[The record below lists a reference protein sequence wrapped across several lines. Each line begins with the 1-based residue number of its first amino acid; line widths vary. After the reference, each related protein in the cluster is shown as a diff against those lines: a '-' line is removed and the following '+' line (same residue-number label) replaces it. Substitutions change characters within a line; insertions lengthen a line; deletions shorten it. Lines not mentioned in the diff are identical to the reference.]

1 MKRFAL
7 GCLVSLLPVLS
18 SCTCGRSDAASQPL
32 VATAPPPDAG
42 APLARPVLLDV
53 VRDLDA
59 CTLGHRGVL
68 IDFGD
73 PSARANLHPG
83 SLARGDDEV
92 VEHEGATWLRV
103 RSRSVSAAFYWPEVA
118 NDSPGAAAYAQ
129 ARIRGVTARGVSIA
143 IDGKLVGTWTLAK
156 GDVRIVDAHAS
167 LPVTL
172 APGGHELS
180 LRFARGPHA
189 SGESLAEIDWVH
201 IGTGEE
207 GEPYSAPTR
216 LDAVVDATVGG
227 RSMRALSM
235 RAPGF
240 ARCSGWIPSNAT
252 LEASLATV
260 GGSDADVEALLLRD
274 RHAPVVLGTAH
285 VGGAATG
292 WAPWSLPV
300 AGLEGRG
307 GLASIEL
314 VVQHAGKGTRV
325 LLGEPRIVAAEPSSV
340 AAPPAARGI
349 LLVVLGSTSSKAL
362 APWGGPRAVPELA
375 GLAAQGTTF
384 AANRASSSL
393 ANAVLASMLTGLS
406 PRIHGL
412 DDPDARLPD
421 TPTTVEEACRQ
432 GGVATAMFTANPTT
446 GAAFGFGRGWD
457 DFVAQDPLAS
467 VPATQVFDD
476 AGAWIDAHKANRFFV
491 VVHARGGH
499 PPWDASPEE
508 LKSMP
513 PEGYLGMVEPRRA
526 AEVLAKARKHPA
538 RFKEDNRVRAWALYD
553 RAIDAHDAALGR
565 LLVALRNAGRD
576 ADTVVI
582 VTSDVAASEAPPVP
596 FSDPDAIDEPLLST
610 PLAIRWPRDA
620 TLAGRHIDAPT
631 SPVDVARTV
640 LHALGLEPPAA
651 FGGVDLAAVAQG
663 AVVPVERPLVAT
675 RAGRFSVRWGPYV
688 LMGVRDRE
696 SRMCNLSLDPACV
709 ADVRATSPLA
719 LEAVHRWAV
728 ETLTSASPPPYPRT
742 PAILDERSTAALV
755 RWGRPGSD
763 ERDDERAH

>member
-1 MKRFAL
+1 M
-7 GCLVSLLPVLS
+7 
-18 SCTCGRSDAASQPL
+18 AAY
-32 VATAPPPDAG
+32 VDAG
-42 APLARPVLLDV
+42 APATRPVLLDV

-59 CTLGHRGVL
+59 CALGHRGVL

-73 PSARANLHPG
+73 SSTRATLHPG
-83 SLARGDDEV
+83 TLARSDDEV

-118 NDSPGAAAYAQ
+118 NDSPGASAYAQ

-143 IDGKLVGTWTLAK
+143 IDGKVVGTWTLAK
-156 GDVRIVDAHAS
+156 GDVRIVDAHGS

-172 APGGHELS
+172 APGGHEVS

-189 SGESLAEIDWVH
+189 GGEPLAEIDWVH

-274 RHAPVVLGTAH
+274 RRAPVVLGTAH
-285 VGGAATG
+285 VGGGAAG
-292 WAPWSLPV
+292 WTPWSVPV

-340 AAPPAARGI
+340 ASPPTTRGVLI
-349 LLVVLGSTSSKAL
+349 VVLGSTSSKAL

-375 GLAAQGTTF
+375 GLAAEGTTF

-393 ANAVLASMLTGLS
+393 ANAVVASMLTGLS
-406 PRIHGL
+406 PRTHGL

-446 GAAFGFGRGWD
+446 GAAFGFARGWD
-457 DFVAQDPLAS
+457 DFVAQDPLGN

-476 AGAWIDAHKANRFFV
+476 AGAWIDAHKAERFLV

-508 LKSMP
+508 LKAMP

-526 AEVLAKARKHPA
+526 AEVLTKARKHPA
-538 RFKEDNRVRAWALYD
+538 RFKEDDRVRAWALYD

-565 LLVALRNAGRD
+565 LLVALHNAGREG
-576 ADTVVI
+576 DTAVI
-582 VTSDVAASEAPPVP
+582 VTGDVAASEAPPVP

-620 TLAGRHIDAPT
+620 ILAGRHVDAPT
-631 SPVDVARTV
+631 GPVDVARTV
-640 LHALGLEPPAA
+640 LHALGLEPPTA
-651 FGGVDLAAVAQG
+651 FAGVDLAAIAQG
-663 AVVPVERPLVAT
+663 AVVPAERPLVAT

-688 LMGVRDRE
+688 LMGARDRE
-696 SRMCNLSLDPACV
+696 SRMCDLSLDPACV

-728 ETLTSASPPPYPRT
+728 ETLTSASPQPYPRT
-742 PAILDERSTAALV
+742 PAILDEHSTAALV
-755 RWGRPGSD
+755 RWGRPGGD
-763 ERDDERAH
+763 ERDDERGR

>member
-1 MKRFAL
+1 VKRFAL
-7 GCLVSLLPVLS
+7 GCVVSLLPVLS
-18 SCTCGRSDAASQPL
+18 CTCRRSDALSQPSP
-32 VATAPPPDAG
+32 AAPAAWPDAG
-42 APLARPVLLDV
+42 APVARPVVLDV

-68 IDFGD
+68 LDFGD
-73 PSARANLHPG
+73 RSARADLHPG
-83 SLARGDDEV
+83 SLARDDDDI

-103 RSRSVSAAFYWPEVA
+103 RSRTVSASFYWPEVA
-118 NDSPGAAAYAQ
+118 SDAANAGAFAQ
-129 ARIRGVTARGVSIA
+129 ARIRGMAARGVSIS
-143 IDGKLVGTWTLAK
+143 IDGKVVGTWTLTK
-156 GDVRIVDAHAS
+156 GDARIVDARAS
-167 LPVTL
+167 MPVTL
-172 APGGHELS
+172 APGGHELT
-180 LRFARGPHA
+180 LLFARGPRA
-189 SGESLAEIDWVH
+189 AGEPLADIDWVH

-216 LDAVVDATVGG
+216 LDAVVDATLGG

-252 LEASLATV
+252 LEASLGTA

-274 RHAPVVLGTAH
+274 RHPAVVLGTAH
-285 VGGAATG
+285 VAAAAVG
-292 WAPWSLPV
+292 WSPWSVPV
-300 AGLEGRG
+300 AGLDGRG
-307 GLASIEL
+307 GLASVEL
-314 VVQHAGKGTRV
+314 VVRRAGKGARV

-340 AAPPAARGI
+340 AARPTVRGVV
-349 LLVVLGSTSSKAL
+349 LVVLGSTSSKAL
-362 APWGGPRAVPELA
+362 APWGGSRAVPALA
-375 GLAAQGTTF
+375 GLAAAGVTF
-384 AANRASSSL
+384 VANRASSSL

-406 PRIHGL
+406 ARQHGL

-446 GAAFGFGRGWD
+446 GAAFGFARGWD
-457 DFVAQDPLAS
+457 TFVAHDPLAND
-467 VPATQVFDD
+467 PATEVFDD
-476 AGAWIDAHKANRFFV
+476 AAAWIDAHKGERFFV

-499 PPWDASPEE
+499 PPWDATPEE

-513 PEGYLGMVEPRRA
+513 PEGYLGVVEPRRA

-538 RFKEDNRVRAWALYD
+538 RFKEDDRVRAWALYD
-553 RAIDAHDAALGR
+553 RAIDAHDAALGG
-565 LLVALRNAGRD
+565 LLGALRSAGR
-576 ADTVVI
+576 AEDTAFI
-582 VTSDVAASEAPPVP
+582 VTGDVAASEAPSVP
-596 FSDPDAIDEPLLST
+596 FSDPETLDEPLLAT

-620 TLAGRHIDAPT
+620 LLTGGQVDAPT

-640 LHALGLEPPAA
+640 LRALGLEPPAA

-663 AVVPVERPLVAT
+663 SLVPSERPLVAT

-688 LMGVRDRE
+688 LMGAHDRE
-696 SRMCNLSLDPACV
+696 ARMCDLSLDPACV

-728 ETLTSASPPPYPRT
+728 DTLARGAAPPYARA
-742 PAILDERSTAALV
+742 PAVLDAHAMAALV
-755 RWGRPGSD
+755 RWGRPGDGRD
-763 ERDDERAH
+763 EDRAP